1 MVNLVK
7 SLKAAGVPIDGVGFQ
22 CHFIVGEVSTSLST
36 VMSQITALG
45 LEVAITELDIRMTL
59 PSTAALLSQQ
69 QTDYENVIKQC
80 AAVAGCIGVS
90 IWDFTDKVRFDFSS
104 PYRVRF
110 APNLEQYS
118 WVPQTFSGQ
127 GAALPWDQVRHPIY
141 VLWKTSTYT
150 LRIQNLAKKPAY
162 NGITAGF

>member
-69 QTDYENVIKQC
+69 QTDYENVISN
-80 AAVAGCIGVS
+80 ARPSRGASVS
-90 IWDFTDKVRFDFSS
+90 LSGTLQTRFALIFSS